1 MKKILAVVLSLA
13 MILSMTVS
21 SFAAAPLSTN
31 TEADWAEY
39 FTEVYTSDVLDAE
52 GQANALVVSV
62 TMTEDVDMLLR
73 ALKTAIGNAEDAG
86 VDTTE
91 TNLILADILAEYDL
105 NLEQGLG
112 EDIDGDGYLGDPA
125 KGIVYVPTDATDVEA
140 WTTYY
145 TILLGEAA
153 TNPTAVATVVSEIA
167 GNVINSDIDMD
178 TFTSAFPAAASAVG
192 GDVVNQIVWGVED
205 LLSTDLNSDGYVG
218 KPDGSI
224 DDGQL
229 PEEDESEGGSGGFL
243 SGLLDTVLGILG
255 TIGDLLFGGDSDS
268 DTPTTDPSDDDDLWD
283 DEDDMWGDDSDTS
296 AIPDTGDTTVFA
308 VAAVALV
315 AGAALVMTRKKNEDA
330 E

>member
-21 SFAAAPLSTN
+21 SFAAAPLPTN

-52 GQANALVVSV
+52 GKANALAISV
-62 TMTEDVDMLLR
+62 TMTEDVNMLLR
-73 ALKTAIGNAEDAG
+73 ALKTAMRNADAAG

-91 TNLILADILAEYDL
+91 TNIALSAILAEYGL
-105 NLEQGLG
+105 NLEQALG

-125 KGIVYVPTDATDVEA
+125 EGIVYVPTDSTDVEA
-140 WTTYY
+140 WTLYY
-145 TILLGEAA
+145 TIILGEAS
-153 TNPTAVATVVSEIA
+153 TNPAAVIEVVPAIA
-167 GNVINSDIDMD
+167 GNVINGEIDMD

-192 GDVVNQIVWGVED
+192 GDVVNQIVWGVEE
-205 LLSTDLNSDGYVG
+205 LLSMDLNSDGYIG

-224 DDGQL
+224 EDGQL
-229 PEEDESEGGSGGFL
+229 PEEDESEGDSGIGGFL
-243 SGLLDTVLGILG
+243 DTILGILG
-255 TIGDLLFGGDSDS
+255 SIGDMLFGGGSD
-268 DTPTTDPSDDDDLWD
+268 DPGTTDPSTPSD
-283 DEDDMWGDDSDTS
+283 DEDLWGDDGDDMWDDDSSST
-296 AIPDTGDTTVFA
+296 IPDTGDTTVFA

-315 AGAALVMTRKKNEDA
+315 AGAALVMTRKKSEDA

>member
-21 SFAAAPLSTN
+21 SFAAAPLPTN

-62 TMTEDVDMLLR
+62 TMTEDINMLLR
-73 ALKTAIGNAEDAG
+73 ALKKAIGNAEDAG

-112 EDIDGDGYLGDPA
+112 EDIDGDGYLGDPTE
-125 KGIVYVPTDATDVEA
+125 GNLYVPTDSTDVEA

-145 TILLGEAA
+145 TILLGETA
-153 TNPTAVATVVSEIA
+153 TNPTAVVTVVSEIA
-167 GNVINSDIDMD
+167 GNVINGDIDMD
-178 TFTSAFPAAASAVG
+178 TFTSAFPAAASAVS
-192 GDVVNQIVWGVED
+192 GDVVNQVVWGVED

-224 DDGQL
+224 DDSQL
-229 PEEDESEGGSGGFL
+229 PEEDEDESGSGGFL

-255 TIGDLLFGGDSDS
+255 TIGDLLFGGGDSG
-268 DTPTTDPSDDDDLWD
+268 TTDPTEPDDDNLWDDNDDLWD
-283 DEDDMWGDDSDTS
+283 DDGDTS